1 MSKRKKI
8 VILSSMVLLLAVT
21 AIANFLLIDNNN
33 ISQGTVTTATYFSEY
48 KAEHSSSISEQLLHL
63 DSIIND
69 AESSSQTKE
78 DALATKL
85 RITENVEKEL
95 YLQSLIKAQGY
106 SNIVVMMGIDSETV
120 TVVVEDDDF
129 TTDDAVSIYTVLLE
143 EINASP
149 ENVRIIPIS

>member
-21 AIANFLLIDNNN
+21 AVANFLLTEKSTGGD
-33 ISQGTVTTATYFSEY
+33 GTVTTATYFSEY
-48 KAEHSSSISEQLLHL
+48 KAEHSSNINEQILQL

-69 AESSSQTKE
+69 AESSSSVKE
-78 DALATKL
+78 EALATKL

-106 SNIVVMMGIDSETV
+106 QNIVVMLGIDSDTV
-120 TVVVEDDDF
+120 TIVVEDDNF
-129 TTDDAVSIYTVLLE
+129 TTEDAVSIYTVLLD